1 MPNILSDVSYHSHGA
16 GTMSVYVKSYLLLYY
31 MDIVFHLFCSSRCR
45 IGKCLLDYCSN
56 FMQTVNGYIAPIND
70 FFSYLLRIPEKAYN
84 VKSVEYICWRCL
96 FEKFYESDSLK
107 TKTMHSK

>member
-45 IGKCLLDYCSN
+45 IGKCLPDYCSN
-56 FMQTVNGYIAPIND
+56 FMQTINGYIALIKKK
-70 FFSYLLRIPEKAYN
+70 FYLLRMLQQAYN
-84 VKSVEYICWRCL
+84 VKSVESICWVCP
-96 FEKFYESDSLK
+96 FESFYESDSLK
-107 TKTMHSK
+107 TKTVHSK